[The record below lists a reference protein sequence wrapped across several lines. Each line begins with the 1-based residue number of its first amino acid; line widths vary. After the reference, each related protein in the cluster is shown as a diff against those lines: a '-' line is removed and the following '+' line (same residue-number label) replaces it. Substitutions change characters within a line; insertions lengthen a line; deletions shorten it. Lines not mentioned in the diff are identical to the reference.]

1 MESPST
7 PNEARLNERFA
18 SHEAQCE
25 ERWKTVFIRLES
37 MEKKMDKLQ
46 SVMFTATGTVI
57 MFLGGIILT
66 LLNG

>member
-57 MFLGGIILT
+57 LFLGGIILT